1 MGLVSNI
8 YLKNV
13 PNIQINLTKILNSFL
28 TFSKTPHRKK
38 YCSMT
43 QLQKKS
49 GFYCCFLV
57 TKIFIKCLRNSQ
69 LQIKSKF
76 DLTKLRLV
84 NGVSEDEEEPEFEL
98 VFEKGSNVMA
108 PLYVKW
114 TADR

>member
-1 MGLVSNI
+1 M
-8 YLKNV
+8 
-13 PNIQINLTKILNSFL
+13 
-28 TFSKTPHRKK
+28 
-38 YCSMT
+38 
-43 QLQKKS
+43 
-49 GFYCCFLV
+49 
-57 TKIFIKCLRNSQ
+57 
-69 LQIKSKF
+69 QIKSKF